1 MSWLDNL
8 RKPKAEQPSEQP
20 SSREFFYSHD
30 RLANQYF
37 AVIRLT
43 WYLEGKVCAVTESSI
58 AIYDKDVVS
67 EFTSI
72 LDNALK
78 LGADASVVCIEE
90 AAALGIYEK

>member
-1 MSWLDNL
+1 MGWLDDL
-8 RKPKAEQPSEQP
+8 RRPKAEQPSEQP
-20 SSREFFYSHD
+20 SSRDFFYSHD

-43 WYLEGKVCAVTESSI
+43 WYLDGKVCAVTESSI
-58 AIYDKDVVS
+58 ATYDKDVVA

-78 LGADASVVCIEE
+78 LGADAAVVCIES
-90 AAALGIYEK
+90 ADVLGFHER

>member
-1 MSWLDNL
+1 MSWLDDL
-8 RKPKAEQPSEQP
+8 RKPKAEQP

-43 WYLEGKVCAVTESSI
+43 WYLDGKVCAVTESSI
-58 AIYDKDVVS
+58 AIYDKDVVA

-72 LDNALK
+72 LDNALNHR
-78 LGADASVVCIEE
+78 AEASVVCIEE
-90 AAALGIYEK
+90 AQALGIHEK

>member
-1 MSWLDNL
+1 MGWLDDL
-8 RKPKAEQPSEQP
+8 RRPKAEQPSEQP
-20 SSREFFYSHD
+20 SSRDFFYSHD
-30 RLANQYF
+30 RRANQYF

-43 WYLEGKVCAVTESSI
+43 WYLDGKVCAVTESSI
-58 AIYDKDVVS
+58 ATYDKDVVE

-90 AAALGIYEK
+90 PQALGIYEK

>member
-1 MSWLDNL
+1 MDWLNNL
-8 RKPKAEQPSEQP
+8 RKPKAEEPPSQ
-20 SSREFFYSHD
+20 SFFYSHD
-30 RLANQYF
+30 KLAHQYF

-43 WYLEGKVCAVTESSI
+43 WYLDGKVCAVTESSI

-72 LDNALK
+72 LNNALK

-90 AAALGIYEK
+90 AQALGIYEK

>member
-1 MSWLDNL
+1 MSWLDDL
-8 RKPKAEQPSEQP
+8 RKPKAEQL
-20 SSREFFYSHD
+20 SSRDFFYSHD
-30 RLANQYF
+30 RLANHYF

-43 WYLEGKVCAVTESSI
+43 WYLDGKVCAVTESSI
-58 AIYDKDVVS
+58 ATYDKDVIA

-90 AAALGIYEK
+90 AQALGIYEK

>member
-1 MSWLDNL
+1 MGWLDDL
-8 RKPKAEQPSEQP
+8 RRPKAEQPS
-20 SSREFFYSHD
+20 SRDFFYSQD

-43 WYLEGKVCAVTESSI
+43 WYLDGKVCAVTESSV
-58 AIYDKDVVS
+58 ATYDKDVVA

-90 AAALGIYEK
+90 AQALGIYEK

>member
-1 MSWLDNL
+1 MSWLDDL
-8 RKPKAEQPSEQP
+8 RKPKTGQPSN
-20 SSREFFYSHD
+20 REFFYSHD

-43 WYLEGKVCAVTESSI
+43 WYLDGKVCAVTESSI
-58 AIYDKDVVS
+58 AIYDKDVVA

-90 AAALGIYEK
+90 AQALGIYEK

>member
-1 MSWLDNL
+1 M
-8 RKPKAEQPSEQP
+8 
-20 SSREFFYSHD
+20 
-30 RLANQYF
+30 
-37 AVIRLT
+37 
-43 WYLEGKVCAVTESSI
+43 VCAVTESSI
-58 AIYDKDVVS
+58 AVYDKDVVA